1 MILLLHNSE
10 QITSCLVNGKE
21 LPSFKGSSLINSF
34 FDIAKAY
41 PEELLVWAHETYK
54 DHINEVALSE
64 IFHHQRI
71 MASYTFSSY
80 LPETIGYIEHSPFIK
95 VNFDVTYPTWRMHQD
110 IGGMFS
116 SALLALEHSIQK
128 SQNFNTVLHS
138 LGKIGQSQGLL
149 CYSEPK
155 LLKPD
160 VAIKQVP
167 DLKAT
172 TTDLFNFVAKHYKWV
187 WKHFLLI
194 NYSIYRSR
202 FPLAALLKSCF
213 NSQFPAKINLLEQ
226 VPLPLLKPIDTSKI
240 NLDVIIPTIGRKA
253 YLYDVL
259 TDLAHQTLLPK
270 RVIIVEQNPDTGSKS
285 ELDYLQT
292 KTWPFKIIHQFTHR
306 TGACNARNV
315 ALDLVK
321 ADWVFLADDDNRFQD
336 TLLEEAFQTIETL
349 KLKCLTTVYLQSD
362 EENSN
367 INYQQWSTFGAGNSF
382 VNFKLVNNIRF
393 HSGLEHGY
401 GEDVDFGMQ
410 LRNLGIDVIYSPKI
424 IIDHLKAPM
433 GGFRTKPNLSWQ
445 NAVPLPKPSPTV
457 LLSKILHLTPEQV
470 LGYKSL
476 LFFNTLKS
484 KGFHHF
490 FSHLSYFKKAWA
502 TSLYWAKKLNSN

>member
-1 MILLLHNSE
+1 MILLFHNSE
-10 QITSCLVNGKE
+10 QITSCLLNGKE
-21 LPSFKGSSLINSF
+21 LPSFNGSSLVNSF

-54 DHINEVALSE
+54 DHINEGAFSE

-116 SALLALEHSIQK
+116 SAILALEQSIQK
-128 SQNFNTVLHS
+128 SQNFNIVLHS

-155 LLKPD
+155 LLKPE
-160 VAIKQVP
+160 VAINQLP

-172 TTDLFNFVAKHYKWV
+172 TTDLFIFVAKHYKWV

-194 NYSIYRSR
+194 NYSIYLSR
-202 FPLAALLKSCF
+202 FPLAAWLKSCF

-226 VPLPLLKPIDTSKI
+226 VALPLLKPIDTSKI

-259 TDLAHQTLLPK
+259 TDLTHQTLLPK
-270 RVIIVEQNPDTGSKS
+270 CVIIVEQNPDTGSKS

-321 ADWVFLADDDNRFQD
+321 ADWVFLADDDVRVLPNYLEDSLNFLFQFNSKVLV
-336 TLLEEAFQTIETL
+336 TE
-349 KLKCLTTVYLQSD
+349 CLREGEKSQ
-362 EENSN
+362 N
-367 INYQQWSTFGAGNSF
+367 IKIKSWATFGSGTS
-382 VNFKLVNNIRF
+382 LVCSNVIGDIRF
-393 HSGLEHGY
+393 NRALEFGY

-410 LRNLGIDVIYSPKI
+410 IRNLGFDILFSTSTVLK
-424 IIDHLKAPM
+424 HLKAPI

-502 TSLYWAKKLNSN
+502 TSLCWAKKLNSN